1 MLFMTDK
8 SELTGRK
15 EFAMDILIPLG
26 VLVGW
31 VILQIWVL
39 PRFGVKT

>member
-1 MLFMTDK
+1 MCHKTAG
-8 SELTGRK
+8 TGRK
-15 EFAMDILIPLG
+15 GFAMEILIPFG
-26 VLVGW
+26 ILVGW